1 MSNGQLVS
9 QVTVGHD
16 KPLDR
21 EKVCPML
28 LRVFVANNRHN
39 PMSEYNS
46 RNGGSVP
53 PSELQ
58 MHTWYAVEIEKLVLF
73 GRNYRT
79 FV

>member
-58 MHTWYAVEIEKLVLF
+58 MHTSYAVEIEKLVLF